1 MGQNKHRLYLKIFI
15 AGFML
20 CISSPLWSQMKVMT
34 YNLRYANPEDGE
46 NYWEHRKESVVE
58 LIKTYQPDILG
69 TQEGLH
75 AQITYLDKSLPEYS
89 YIGVGR
95 DDGKQAGEYTAILFR
110 KDRFDLVEEKY
121 YWLSET
127 PEVPS
132 VGWDAAIVRI
142 LTHVVL
148 KEKNTGKLFPVFNAH
163 FDHAGDEARYQSAKF
178 ICTLIDQN
186 FSIEQPMLVM
196 GDFNMESNT
205 RGIALLKTKLN
216 DSYDVSKTTP
226 SGPPGTYSRFNTE
239 IIPERRIDY
248 IFTRGFEV
256 SEYQQIDDKRK
267 NGLWISDHLPVYA
280 ELK

>member
-1 MGQNKHRLYLKIFI
+1 MGQNKHRLYFKIFTV
-15 AGFML
+15 GFML
-20 CISSPLWSQMKVMT
+20 CFTSLLWSQVKVMT
-34 YNLRYANPEDGE
+34 YNLRYANPEDGV
-46 NYWEHRKESVVE
+46 NYWEHRKEAVVE
-58 LIKTYQPDILG
+58 LVKTYQPDILG
-69 TQEGLH
+69 TQEGLY

-89 YIGVGR
+89 YVGVGR
-95 DDGKQAGEYTAILFR
+95 DDGKQAGEYTAIFFR
-110 KDRFDLVEEKY
+110 KNRFDVIEEKC

-148 KEKNTGKLFPVFNAH
+148 KEKNTGELFPVFNAH

-178 ICTLIDQN
+178 ISTLIDQN
-186 FSIEQPMLVM
+186 FSLQQPVLVM
-196 GDFNMESNT
+196 GDFNMESLS

-226 SGPPGTYSRFNTE
+226 IGPPGTYSRFNTE
-239 IIPERRIDY
+239 IIPKRRIDY

-256 SEYQQIDDKRK
+256 SNYQQIDDRRN